1 MSGFPKVPLVVGDT
15 DDDASIH
22 LQSRV
27 GPARPLPNKQNS
39 FNPHDEEILKILNE
53 VDDELDA
60 GYDFN
65 KQFAIFQKSGSIPNE
80 IEFSDNDSDADTQ
93 VESANEYEEEINEK
107 QENRYYPN
115 IHREEEILGDRYGEK
130 EHRDESDKQ
139 KPNKSL
145 FEEFKKARES
155 THPFMETTQTN
166 YKKYAL
172 FALMSFSVTCIV
184 LLIYQ
189 REIIF
194 HPVIIDKPI
203 ENYYEINSKFGNLEN
218 RVNKLTLFAEDL
230 SKKQENLIQKHE
242 MLSANINEKFDLVSD
257 RFGKINSNII
267 SLHQFDSLL
276 KEFTALKARV
286 SESEPYTNPEPKLLE
301 ITEKL
306 NKLSKI
312 SDNIE
317 SVKTS
322 ILKEFSA
329 TLPEK
334 VPVYIKDNKI
344 HYIPEFHKYIYNF
357 IDNYQKEKNFTTH
370 VSWDQFLRENEDN
383 MNNHINSIMKKTNL
397 LNISKEK
404 LEYFLQKKINE
415 NNKQIWEKY
424 NNLIDNLNIVHN
436 NSTSIAKNFE
446 KSTNTI
452 LLDNLLE
459 IFAKG
464 SNKVNYADYK
474 LGSRIL
480 GFLTSTSM
488 SSTGSQTSHKS
499 LPRRIFLG
507 WFDYLNSSGVHKPK
521 NWKYNANN
529 VLIDG
534 GNYWHCESNECSIGL
549 RLSNPVILT
558 DLIFKNPPIDS
569 IKSPSFVS
577 IYIKPTN
584 PEQVN
589 ELIEYLQNLKF
600 DIAKTNGQKYL
611 KKFYK
616 IKEVSLDP
624 DKPINHVKLPVSLV
638 NLKIPIKDIYV
649 QLKSN
654 SGITGLYN
662 LKAYGISEFNSYK
675 YNQEFELLVD
685 KLSELDENEEPITN
699 NIDINSFIDENHSDI
714 LGDDEILF

>member
-27 GPARPLPNKQNS
+27 GPARPLPTKQRS
-39 FNPHDEEILKILNE
+39 FSSHDKEILKILNE
-53 VDDELDA
+53 VDDELEA
-60 GYDFN
+60 EYDFN
-65 KQFAIFQKSGSIPNE
+65 KQFDIFQKSGSIPND
-80 IEFSDNDSDADTQ
+80 IEYSDNDSDADTQ
-93 VESANEYEEEINEK
+93 VESANEYEDENNK

-115 IHREEEILGDRYGEK
+115 IYRDEVIPDNKYEFREEK
-130 EHRDESDKQ
+130 EKQ

-145 FEEFKKARES
+145 FEEFKRAREN
-155 THPFMETTQTN
+155 THPFMESSKTN

-189 REIIF
+189 REVVF
-194 HPVIIDKPI
+194 HPVVIDKPI

-218 RVNKLTLFAEDL
+218 RVNKLSLFAEDL
-230 SKKQENLIQKHE
+230 SKRQEDLVQKHE
-242 MLSANINEKFDLVSD
+242 VLSASINEKFDLVSD
-257 RFGKINSNII
+257 RFSKIDSSVINLN
-267 SLHQFDSLL
+267 QFDNLW
-276 KEFTALKARV
+276 KEFTALKAKV
-286 SESEPYTNPEPKLLE
+286 SDSEPYINPEPKLLE
-301 ITEKL
+301 ISEKL

-317 SVKTS
+317 SVKS
-322 ILKEFSA
+322 NILKEFSA
-329 TLPEK
+329 MLPEK

-357 IDNYQKEKNFTTH
+357 IDNYQKEKNLTTNI
-370 VSWDQFLRENEDN
+370 SWDQFLRDNENN
-383 MNNHINSIMKKTNL
+383 MNSHINSIIKKTNL

-404 LEYFLQKKINE
+404 LENFLQKRINE

-424 NNLIDNLNIVHN
+424 NNLIDNLNIVN
-436 NSTSIAKNFE
+436 SNSTLIAKNLE

-480 GFLTSTSM
+480 GFLTTTSTS
-488 SSTGSQTSHKS
+488 STRSQISQKS

-549 RLSNPVILT
+549 RLSDPVILT
-558 DLIFKNPPIDS
+558 DLIFKNPPVEG
-569 IKSPSFVS
+569 IKPPSYVS
-577 IYIKPTN
+577 IYIKPRN
-584 PEQVN
+584 SEQVN
-589 ELIEYLQNLKF
+589 ELKGYLQNKF
-600 DIAKTNGQKYL
+600 DISQPSDQKYL

-616 IKEVSLDP
+616 IKEVSLDSN
-624 DKPINHVKLPVSLV
+624 KPINHVKFPVSLV
-638 NLKIPIKDIYV
+638 NLKIPVKDIYI
-649 QLKSN
+649 QIRSN
-654 SGITGLYN
+654 GGITGLYN

-675 YNQEFELLVD
+675 YNQEFELLID
-685 KLSELDENEEPITN
+685 KLSELDENEESVTN
-699 NIDINSFIDENHSDI
+699 NVDIDNLIDENDSDI

>member
-27 GPARPLPNKQNS
+27 GPARPLPTKQRS
-39 FNPHDEEILKILNE
+39 FSSHDKEILKILNE
-53 VDDELDA
+53 VDDELEA
-60 GYDFN
+60 EYDFN
-65 KQFAIFQKSGSIPNE
+65 KQFNIFQKSGSIPND

-93 VESANEYEEEINEK
+93 VESANEYEDENNK

-115 IHREEEILGDRYGEK
+115 IYRDEVIPDNKYEEYEFREEK
-130 EHRDESDKQ
+130 EKQ

-145 FEEFKKARES
+145 FEEFKRAREN
-155 THPFMETTQTN
+155 THPFMESSKTN

-189 REIIF
+189 REVVF
-194 HPVIIDKPI
+194 HPVVIDKPI
-203 ENYYEINSKFGNLEN
+203 ENYYEINSKFDNLEN
-218 RVNKLTLFAEDL
+218 RVNKLSLFAEDL
-230 SKKQENLIQKHE
+230 SKRQEDLVQKHE
-242 MLSANINEKFDLVSD
+242 VLSASINEKFDLVSD
-257 RFGKINSNII
+257 RFSKIDSSVINLN
-267 SLHQFDSLL
+267 QFDNLW
-276 KEFTALKARV
+276 KEFTALKAKV
-286 SESEPYTNPEPKLLE
+286 SDSEPYINPEPKLLE
-301 ITEKL
+301 ISEKL

-317 SVKTS
+317 SVKS
-322 ILKEFSA
+322 NILKEFSA

-357 IDNYQKEKNFTTH
+357 IDNYQKEKNLTTNI
-370 VSWDQFLRENEDN
+370 SWDQFLRDNENN
-383 MNNHINSIMKKTNL
+383 MNSHINSIIKKTNL

-404 LEYFLQKKINE
+404 LENFLQKRINE

-424 NNLIDNLNIVHN
+424 NNLIDNLNVVN
-436 NSTSIAKNFE
+436 SNSTLIAKNLE

-480 GFLTSTSM
+480 GFLTTTSTS
-488 SSTGSQTSHKS
+488 STRSEISQKS

-549 RLSNPVILT
+549 RLSDPVILT
-558 DLIFKNPPIDS
+558 DLIFKNPPVEG
-569 IKSPSFVS
+569 IKPPSYVS
-577 IYIKPTN
+577 IYIKPRN
-584 PEQVN
+584 SEQVK
-589 ELIEYLQNLKF
+589 ELKGYLQNKF
-600 DIAKTNGQKYL
+600 DISQPSDQKYL

-616 IKEVSLDP
+616 IKEVSLDSN
-624 DKPINHVKLPVSLV
+624 KPINHVKFPVSLV
-638 NLKIPIKDIYV
+638 NLKIPVKDIYI
-649 QLKSN
+649 QIRSN
-654 SGITGLYN
+654 GGITGLYN

-675 YNQEFELLVD
+675 YNQEFELLID
-685 KLSELDENEEPITN
+685 KLSELDENEESVTN
-699 NIDINSFIDENHSDI
+699 NVDIDNLIDENDSDI

>member
-27 GPARPLPNKQNS
+27 GPARPLPTKQKS
-39 FNPHDEEILKILNE
+39 LGSHDEEILKILNE
-53 VDDELDA
+53 VDNELDA
-60 GYDFN
+60 EYDFN
-65 KQFAIFQKSGSIPNE
+65 KQFDIFQKSGSIPND

-93 VESANEYEEEINEK
+93 VESTNEYEDESHKK
-107 QENRYYPN
+107 QENRYYLNIYRDEVIPN
-115 IHREEEILGDRYGEK
+115 DKYEDDELREENENL
-130 EHRDESDKQ
+130 

-145 FEEFKKARES
+145 FEEFKRAREN
-155 THPFMETTQTN
+155 THPFMESSKTN

-172 FALMSFSVTCIV
+172 FALMSFSVTCMI

-189 REIIF
+189 REVIF
-194 HPVIIDKPI
+194 HPVVMDKPI

-218 RVNKLTLFAEDL
+218 RVNKLSLLAEDL
-230 SKKQENLIQKHE
+230 SKRQEDLVQKHE
-242 MLSANINEKFDLVSD
+242 VLSANINEKFDLVSD
-257 RFGKINSNII
+257 RFSKIDSNVIN
-267 SLHQFDSLL
+267 LNQFDNLL
-276 KEFTALKARV
+276 KEFNSLKLKV
-286 SESEPYTNPEPKLLE
+286 SESEPYINPEPKLLE
-301 ITEKL
+301 ISEKL

-317 SVKTS
+317 SVKSS
-322 ILKEFSA
+322 ILKDFSA
-329 TLPEK
+329 MLPEK

-357 IDNYQKEKNFTTH
+357 IDNYQKEKNLTTN
-370 VSWDQFLRENEDN
+370 VSWDQFLRENENN
-383 MNNHINSIMKKTNL
+383 MNSHINSIIKKTNL

-404 LEYFLQKKINE
+404 LENFLQKRINE

-424 NNLIDNLNIVHN
+424 NNLIDNLNVVNN
-436 NSTSIAKNFE
+436 NSTFIAKSLE

-459 IFAKG
+459 VFAKG

-480 GFLTSTSM
+480 GFLTTTS
-488 SSTGSQTSHKS
+488 SSTKRQSSQKS

-549 RLSNPVILT
+549 RLSDPVILT
-558 DLIFKNPPIDS
+558 DLIFKNPPVDG
-569 IKSPSFVS
+569 IKRPSYVS
-577 IYIKPTN
+577 IYIKPRN
-584 PEQVN
+584 SGQVKD
-589 ELIEYLQNLKF
+589 LIEYLQNFKF
-600 DIAKTNGQKYL
+600 DIAQPSDQKYL

-616 IKEVSLDP
+616 VKEVSLDSG
-624 DKPINHVKLPVSLV
+624 KPINHVKLPVSFV
-638 NLKIPIKDIYV
+638 NLKIPVKDIYI
-649 QLKSN
+649 QIRSN
-654 SGITGLYN
+654 DGITGLYN

-675 YNQEFELLVD
+675 YNQEFDLLVD
-685 KLSELDENEEPITN
+685 KLSELDESEEPATK
-699 NIDINSFIDENHSDI
+699 NIDIDNLIDENDTDI